1 MKRIIALFLAL
12 TPLFVAAQAKPS
24 RTSAELYHR
33 LQKLNFLGT
42 AMYIAA
48 HPDDENTRL
57 IAYLSNKAKAR
68 TTYLS
73 VTRGDGGQNLIG
85 PELREALGVLR
96 TQELLGAR
104 RQDGGHQWFTRAKDF
119 GYSKHPDETFSIWD
133 KEEVLKDVVRAI
145 RKFQPDVIIN
155 RFDHRTPG
163 STHGHH
169 TASAML
175 SVEAFD
181 LAGDQSKY
189 ADQIGEL
196 QAWQPKRVFFN
207 TGWWF
212 YGSREKFAEADKS
225 NLVKMDIGVY
235 YPLLGKSNNEI
246 ASQASSQH
254 LCQGFGRLNQRG
266 SQDEYVELLKGMPLQ
281 SNTDIFD
288 GIDTSWSRL
297 PGGKAVGEILY
308 AVEKN
313 YQFDQP
319 EKHLPQLAQAF
330 SLLKKI
336 TVKNPSPLAHNKLD
350 ELRELILEFGGL
362 YLEAGA
368 SQAYGHAGDEL
379 TMRMELLNR
388 SAQNVQIEKA
398 TLFWKG
404 GQKSLDLESLQL
416 QNNQKTE
423 KEITVQIPADLAY
436 SSPYWLNY
444 SGTLGM
450 YQVDDVTLIGN
461 PETPAPLSVQ
471 LDLQIGSQTIDIN
484 LPVVYRYA
492 RPDRG
497 ELYEPFHILPEISLQ
512 FDQDVRIL
520 NDSESKQIQLQVKA
534 LKAGSK
540 GLVQIDAPSGWKI
553 TPASAEFTL
562 DKIGETLDLEFA
574 LDPPKKA
581 SSGVLRATASSG
593 GKTFELGTKA
603 IDYNHIPKQTLTLKS
618 EMKLVRLDIQ
628 TKGEKIGYVMGA
640 GDGVPQGLEQLGY
653 QVDLLPVE
661 NLSTKSLS
669 SYDAVVMGI
678 RAYNVLE
685 ALKFKQTALLD
696 YVKEGGTLVIQYNT
710 AGRWRSQFENIGPY
724 PMKLSRNRVTD
735 ETASV
740 QLLDPKHPVLN
751 SPNKITEDDFEN
763 WVQERGLY
771 FPSEWDSAY
780 TPLLSMSDKGEDA
793 QEGSLLV
800 AEYGKGHYVYTGLSF
815 FRELPAGVPGAFKL
829 FANLVSYGA
838 GQ

>member
-1 MKRIIALFLAL
+1 M
-12 TPLFVAAQAKPS
+12 
-24 RTSAELYHR
+24 
-33 LQKLNFLGT
+33 
-42 AMYIAA
+42 
-48 HPDDENTRL
+48 
-57 IAYLSNKAKAR
+57 
-68 TTYLS
+68 
-73 VTRGDGGQNLIG
+73 
-85 PELREALGVLR
+85 
-96 TQELLGAR
+96 
-104 RQDGGHQWFTRAKDF
+104 
-119 GYSKHPDETFSIWD
+119 
-133 KEEVLKDVVRAI
+133 
-145 RKFQPDVIIN
+145 
-155 RFDHRTPG
+155 
-163 STHGHH
+163 
-169 TASAML
+169 
-175 SVEAFD
+175 
-181 LAGDQSKY
+181 
-189 ADQIGEL
+189 
-196 QAWQPKRVFFN
+196 
-207 TGWWF
+207 
-212 YGSREKFAEADKS
+212 
-225 NLVKMDIGVY
+225 
-235 YPLLGKSNNEI
+235 
-246 ASQASSQH
+246 
-254 LCQGFGRLNQRG
+254 
-266 SQDEYVELLKGMPLQ
+266 
-281 SNTDIFD
+281 
-288 GIDTSWSRL
+288 
-297 PGGKAVGEILY
+297 
-308 AVEKN
+308 
-313 YQFDQP
+313 
-319 EKHLPQLAQAF
+319 
-330 SLLKKI
+330 
-336 TVKNPSPLAHNKLD
+336 
-350 ELRELILEFGGL
+350 
-362 YLEAGA
+362 
-368 SQAYGHAGDEL
+368 
-379 TMRMELLNR
+379 
-388 SAQNVQIEKA
+388 
-398 TLFWKG
+398 
-404 GQKSLDLESLQL
+404 
-416 QNNQKTE
+416 
-423 KEITVQIPADLAY
+423 QIPADLAY

-520 NDSESKQIQLQVKA
+520 NDSESKKIQLQVKA

-562 DKIGETLDLEFA
+562 DKIGETLDLEFT

-740 QLLDPKHPVLN
+740 QLLNPKHPVLN
-751 SPNKITEDDFEN
+751 SPNKITEVDFEN